1 MFGGDIKNLA
11 PSCLQFW
18 FLGMYPKMKVATPF
32 ASYSPWFSKRVVTIN
47 LWTCKPRGKKTM
59 LSILVNQSHYQPR
72 LFERIGIIQRRKL
85 LPKTKWRAA

>member
-1 MFGGDIKNLA
+1 
-11 PSCLQFW
+11 
-18 FLGMYPKMKVATPF
+18 
-32 ASYSPWFSKRVVTIN
+32 
-47 LWTCKPRGKKTM
+47 M